1 MEVAPQG
8 CLHITNQET
17 NKWQI
22 WILRESR
29 PPNFERKS
37 DDEQISRWA
46 DADINIDADADA
58 NTDADAYAVTQA
70 VTLGVTHVAAPQ
82 TVIFSKFNAKK
93 LFNL

>member
-1 MEVAPQG
+1 M
-8 CLHITNQET
+8 
-17 NKWQI
+17 
-22 WILRESR
+22 RESR

-70 VTLGVTHVAAPQ
+70 VT
-82 TVIFSKFNAKK
+82 VIFSKFNAKK